1 MKKWLPVV
9 ALLCLLTG
17 IGLFLDLK
25 PSRPADNSAETNSSA
40 IAKNNSS
47 LPVAPTV
54 VPQNS
59 PPSPA
64 ASINPATTSSNGP
77 NSDATASTKPVPSEP
92 VASTP
97 ESASLPPATILDNMR
112 VTIRAYGL
120 MFGGNPVGTNPE
132 ITKQLS
138 GDNPKQVNFL
148 KADGNRVNSNGELV
162 DAWGTPY
169 FFHQLSGTV
178 MEIHSAGPD
187 RILWTSDDLVIK

>member
-1 MKKWLPVV
+1 MKKSFPVV
-9 ALLCLLTG
+9 AIVCVFVVIALYLH
-17 IGLFLDLK
+17 F
-25 PSRPADNSAETNSSA
+25 NSSHNPVNSTETNSLPNAASDSTLPITPAVAPQNPTTPSA
-40 IAKNNSS
+40 AIENSNTPRS
-47 LPVAPTV
+47 GAIVGATANAAPVPSVPVAP
-54 VPQNS
+54 
-59 PPSPA
+59 
-64 ASINPATTSSNGP
+64 
-77 NSDATASTKPVPSEP
+77 
-92 VASTP
+92 TP

-169 FFHQLSGTV
+169 FFHQISGTE

-187 RILWTSDDLVIK
+187 RILWTLDDLVTK

>member
-1 MKKWLPVV
+1 MKKRILAAAVLIFVIGALGYLTLNHNSTKRPPAEENKISQDDGNSKNPAAAPSTSVPENPVPTLP
-9 ALLCLLTG
+9 
-17 IGLFLDLK
+17 
-25 PSRPADNSAETNSSA
+25 SA
-40 IAKNNSS
+40 
-47 LPVAPTV
+47 PVA
-54 VPQNS
+54 
-59 PPSPA
+59 
-64 ASINPATTSSNGP
+64 G
-77 NSDATASTKPVPSEP
+77 ATANAAPVPSVP

-97 ESASLPPATILDNMR
+97 ESVSVPPATILDNMR

-132 ITKQLS
+132 ITKVLG

-169 FFHQLSGTV
+169 FFHQISRTE

-187 RILWTSDDLVIK
+187 RIMWTLDDLVTK